1 MNYPPL
7 WSRDV
12 EERIRS
18 EAQNLDPHRPPLSP
32 RMCVKCVVTDARPR
46 ITFDEQ
52 GVCSACQ
59 YAEAQRTTV
68 DWQARE
74 DELHALLDKHRKPSG
89 YDVIV
94 PSSGGKDSAMVA
106 HRLKHEYGMHPLCI
120 TWAPFIYT
128 DVGRRNFDAFVQSGF
143 DCIAMFPT
151 GLIHRKLARLSLEYI
166 GDPFQAFVYGQLC
179 WPMNAAAHFG
189 VPLVM
194 FGENGE
200 ASYGGDTSANEKTCW
215 DNADWDRVYAKGA
228 GVERLKRI
236 GQGLGAFDADECV
249 SPFYS
254 MPEDTWD
261 LPLIDPEFHW
271 FGYYRQWHPME
282 NFYYVAENIGFEPN
296 EERSVGTYTKFA
308 SIDDKMDN
316 IHKYFSYVKFGIG
329 RCNADASQQVRAGDI
344 DRNEALALVARY
356 DGEFPE
362 RHLDECL
369 EYLGM
374 DREQFDRVIERFRG
388 PSVSLNR
395 AA

>member
-1 MNYPPL
+1 MRPL
-7 WSRDV
+7 WSDEV
-12 EERIRS
+12 EQRIRA
-18 EAQNLDPHRPPLSP
+18 EAYNLDRLVAPTEVKQ
-32 RMCVKCVVTDARPR
+32 CTKCVVTNQRPR
-46 ITFDEQ
+46 ITFDDE

-59 YAEAQRTTV
+59 YAEDQRTMV

-74 DELHALLDKHRKPSG
+74 GELHVLLDRHRKPSG

-106 HRLKHEYGMHPLCI
+106 HRLKNEYGMHPLCV

-143 DCIAMFPT
+143 DCITMFPN
-151 GLIHRKLARLSLEYI
+151 GPIHRKLARLSLEYI

-179 WPMNAAAHFG
+179 WPMNAAAHFN

-200 ASYGGDTSANEKTCW
+200 ASYGGDTSANEKPCW

-228 GVERLKRI
+228 GVERLIRI
-236 GQGLGAFDADECV
+236 GQGLGALEADECV

-254 MPEDTWD
+254 MPTDTR
-261 LPLIDPEFHW
+261 PEFHW

-282 NFYYVAENIGFEPN
+282 NFYYVSENTGFEPN

-316 IHKYFSYVKFGIG
+316 IHKYFSYVKYGIG

-344 DRNEALALVARY
+344 DRDEALALVARY

-362 RHLDECL
+362 KHLDECL
-369 EYLGM
+369 AYLGM
-374 DREQFDRVIERFRG
+374 DRAQLGCIIDRFR
-388 PSVSLNR
+388 S
-395 AA
+395 

>member
-1 MNYPPL
+1 CIVSN
-7 WSRDV
+7 
-12 EERIRS
+12 
-18 EAQNLDPHRPPLSP
+18 Q
-32 RMCVKCVVTDARPR
+32 RPR
-46 ITFDEQ
+46 ITFNEQ

-59 YAEAQRTTV
+59 YAEDQRTTV
-68 DWQARE
+68 DWRARE
-74 DELHALLDKHRKPSG
+74 NELNTLLDKHRKPSG

-128 DVGRRNFDAFVQSGF
+128 EVGRRNFDAFVQSGF
-143 DCIAMFPT
+143 DCITMFPN

-179 WPMNAAAHFG
+179 WPMNAASHFN

-194 FGENGE
+194 AGENGE
-200 ASYGGDTSANEKTCW
+200 ASYGGDTSANERPCW
-215 DNADWDRVYAKGA
+215 GNEDWDRVYAKGA
-228 GVERLKRI
+228 NIWSLIQI
-236 GQGLGAFDADECV
+236 GLDVGALSNGEMREA

-254 MPEDTWD
+254 
-261 LPLIDPEFHW
+261 LPGNQTEAFRSVYGRGLDCEPEFHW

-282 NFYYVAENIGFEPN
+282 NFYYVSEKTGFEPN

-316 IHKYFSYVKFGIG
+316 IHKYFSFVKFGIG

-344 DRNEALALVARY
+344 DRDEALALVARY

-374 DREQFDRVIERFRG
+374 DREQFDRVVERFSMKKK
-388 PSVSLNR
+388 PKTSEEIID
-395 AA
+395 AAAIKYSRCLQNLAAR

>member
-1 MNYPPL
+1 MKPL
-7 WSRDV
+7 WSN
-12 EERIRS
+12 EIEQRIRA
-18 EAQNLDPHRPPLSP
+18 EAYNLDPLVAPSEVKQ
-32 RMCVKCVVTDARPR
+32 CVRCVVTNQRPR
-46 ITFDEQ
+46 ITFNED

-59 YAEAQRTTV
+59 YAEDQRTTV
-68 DWQARE
+68 DWQVRE
-74 DELHALLDKHRKPSG
+74 DELNALLGRHRKPSG

-106 HRLKHEYGMHPLCI
+106 HRLKHEYGMHPLCV

-128 DVGRRNFDAFVQSGF
+128 EVGRRNFDAFVQSGF
-143 DCIAMFPT
+143 DCITMFPN

-179 WPMNAAAHFG
+179 WPMNAAAHFN

-200 ASYGGDTSANEKTCW
+200 ASYGGDTSANEKPCW

-228 GVERLKRI
+228 GVERLERI
-236 GQGLGAFDADECV
+236 GQGLGAFEADECV

-254 MPEDTWD
+254 MPAADFY
-261 LPLIDPEFHW
+261 PQFHW

-282 NFYYVAENIGFEPN
+282 NFYCAAENTGFEPN

-344 DRNEALALVARY
+344 DRDEALALVARY

-362 RHLDECL
+362 RHLGECL
-369 EYLGM
+369 DYLGM
-374 DREQFDRVIERFRG
+374 DRAQFDCVIGRFL
-388 PSVSLNR
+388 P
-395 AA
+395 

>member
-1 MNYPPL
+1 MRPL
-7 WSRDV
+7 WSEDV
-12 EERIRS
+12 EQRVRA
-18 EAQNLDPHRPPLSP
+18 EAYNLDPLVAPTE
-32 RMCVKCVVTDARPR
+32 VKQCTRCVVTNQRPR

-59 YAEAQRTTV
+59 YAEDQRTTV

-143 DCIAMFPT
+143 DCIAMFPN

-179 WPMNAAAHFG
+179 WPMNAAAHFN

-200 ASYGGDTSANEKTCW
+200 ASYGGDTSANEKPCW

-228 GVERLKRI
+228 GVERLKI
-236 GQGLGAFDADECV
+236 MGQRLGALEADECV

-261 LPLIDPEFHW
+261 IPLIDPEFHW
-271 FGYYRQWHPME
+271 FGFYHRWEPME
-282 NFYYVAENIGFEPN
+282 NFYYAAENTGFEPN
-296 EERSVGTYTKFA
+296 EERSESTYTKFA
-308 SIDDKMDN
+308 SIDDRMDGL
-316 IHKYFSYVKFGIG
+316 HKYFSFVKFGIG
-329 RCNADASQQVRAGDI
+329 RATADAAQQIRAGDI
-344 DRNEALALVARY
+344 SRDEGLALVARY
-356 DGEFPE
+356 DAEKPTKY
-362 RHLDECL
+362 LAECL

-374 DREQFDRVIERFRG
+374 DAEHLGVLEERFRG
-388 PSVSLNR
+388 GRKNADV
-395 AA
+395 A